1 MVVASIS
8 GSFRLCRPGAKRPFP
23 QFRLYQAAAGNG
35 CGNYHGAKCSGF
47 AVGALSRARLRSFPK
62 RCAAAWDADWPTVLV
77 ARAAAS
83 VFLMRAAFRVTF
95 GCPFDPGVP
104 PCHPIDND
112 LRKRRPDRAG
122 CCWRGGAQGW
132 RRWRVSR
139 VAGAAARRGGGFP
152 ESLSRRQP
160 EVAGFP
166 SCRAFVQRFRD
177 FAAGFPSCC
186 RPVQGFSA
194 FAGRLS
200 GFLWRFA
207 CMRARQVGKPAGGA
221 PFPCTA
227 IRKPGKPA
235 RGAGSAP
242 IVGAATPFGRRGLK
256 PARANEASP
265 PGVIRSGLSRL
276 HRMKSGCSRQN

>member
-1 MVVASIS
+1 MIPQTARRSD
-8 GSFRLCRPGAKRPFP
+8 CRGAR
-23 QFRLYQAAAGNG
+23 
-35 CGNYHGAKCSGF
+35 YHGAKCSGF
-47 AVGALSRARLRSFPK
+47 AGSALSRARLRSFPK

-112 LRKRRPDRAG
+112 LRKRRPGRAG
-122 CCWRGGAQGW
+122 CCWRGGTQGW

-139 VAGAAARRGGGFP
+139 VAGAAARRGGGLS
-152 ESLSRRQP
+152 ESLSRRRP
-160 EVAGFP
+160 EAAGFP
-166 SCRAFVQRFRD
+166 SCRASVQRFRD

-200 GFLWRFA
+200 EFLWRFA
-207 CMRARQVGKPAGGA
+207 CMRARQVRKPAGGA

-235 RGAGSAP
+235 RGQVVRRLLVPQLRLGGAG
-242 IVGAATPFGRRGLK
+242 L
-256 PARANEASP
+256 SP
-265 PGVIRSGLSRL
+265 PEQTKHRL
-276 HRMKSGCSRQN
+276 PASSIQASATCIA